1 MYRLCREVYGV
12 WSVERTVYCMV
23 CEKVSVLYI
32 CGEEGCTLHGLWRK
46 MYTVWSVRRIVF
58 FMLCEEEGFT
68 LEGLRRRLYFT
79 GAVEMRA
86 VCCIL

>member
-1 MYRLCREVYGV
+1 
-12 WSVERTVYCMV
+12 
-23 CEKVSVLYI
+23 
-32 CGEEGCTLHGLWRK
+32 

-86 VCCIL
+86 VCCILYSL